1 MTPDVLTPRERT
13 QPAEPDSPVAER
25 RRVPYRDVLVA
36 LVVCLGLWAVLF
48 APILERNARTGPVGT
63 RRSVSLAVLRPITSI
78 SDALGITSV
87 ASGALRALGEDPD
100 AQPGGE
106 LDLPDFEVP
115 PLPSLASGPTADGGG
130 HGPDGDGEQPEIG
143 PVRNP
148 TPNNPL
154 RVAVV
159 GDSLSQGLGVG
170 VEQAFNA
177 NVTRVLSLGKQS
189 TGLSRQDYFNWPRAM
204 REIET
209 GFRPDI
215 VFIMLGTN
223 DGQAQISSDGAS
235 IPVGSTAWVAA
246 YRERAAAFLREAT
259 SQGTRVVWVGLPIV
273 RDKGRWN
280 FYRRVNDIY
289 EQVAASDPLATYVD
303 TWDPLEARDGGYTAF
318 LRNERGVVQEM
329 RSADGMHFTPTGYS
343 YLARLAIRSTDEAFE
358 LPERAVTFRLGG
370 PAS

>member
-1 MTPDVLTPRERT
+1 MTQDVLTPRERT
-13 QPAEPDSPVAER
+13 ERAEPGAPTDER
-25 RRVPYRDVLVA
+25 RRVSYREVLVA
-36 LVVCLGLWAVLF
+36 LVVCLVVWTVLF

-78 SDALGITSV
+78 SDALGITAV
-87 ASGALRALGEDPD
+87 ASRALRALGDDPD

-115 PLPSLASGPTADGGG
+115 PLPSLASGPTGDGNG
-130 HGPDGDGEQPEIG
+130 HSDGDGGQPEIG

-223 DGQAQISSDGAS
+223 DGQAQISRDGES

-259 SQGTRVVWVGLPIV
+259 SEGTRVVWLGLPIV
-273 RDKGRWN
+273 RDKDRWT
-280 FYRRVNDIY
+280 FYQRVNDIY

-303 TWDPLEARDGGYTAF
+303 TWDPLEARDGGYSAF

-343 YLARLAIRSTDEAFE
+343 YLARLAIRSADEAFE
-358 LPERAVTFRLGG
+358 MPQRAVTFRLGG

>member
-1 MTPDVLTPRERT
+1 
-13 QPAEPDSPVAER
+13 
-25 RRVPYRDVLVA
+25 
-36 LVVCLGLWAVLF
+36 
-48 APILERNARTGPVGT
+48 
-63 RRSVSLAVLRPITSI
+63 VSLAVLRPITSV

-87 ASGALRALGEDPD
+87 ASTALRALGDDPN

-115 PLPSLASGPTADGGG
+115 PLPSLASGPTAGGG
-130 HGPDGDGEQPEIG
+130 RHGDGEQPDIG

-170 VEQAFNA
+170 VEQAFNP

-209 GFRPDI
+209 GFRPDL

-223 DGQAQISSDGAS
+223 DGQAQISPDGES

-246 YRERAAAFLREAT
+246 YRERAEAFLREAT
-259 SQGTRVVWVGLPIV
+259 SEGTRVVWVGLPIV

-280 FYRRVNDIY
+280 FYRRVNDIF

-343 YLARLAIRSTDEAFE
+343 YLSRLAIRLADDAFE
-358 LPERAVTFRLGG
+358 LPQRAVTFRLGG
-370 PAS
+370 PAR